1 MGGLCLGRFDKI
13 VYGRLRIA
21 CMHWSTATEEERMR
35 EGTNFVAL
43 IWSEIMEKTIQK
55 SVHVYGLTPE
65 QGAALRRAFR
75 RFQVVPI

>member
-1 MGGLCLGRFDKI
+1 MR
-13 VYGRLRIA
+13 
-21 CMHWSTATEEERMR
+21 WSTATEEERMR

-55 SVHVYGLTPE
+55 SVHVYGLNPE

-75 RFQVVPI
+75 RYEIVAV